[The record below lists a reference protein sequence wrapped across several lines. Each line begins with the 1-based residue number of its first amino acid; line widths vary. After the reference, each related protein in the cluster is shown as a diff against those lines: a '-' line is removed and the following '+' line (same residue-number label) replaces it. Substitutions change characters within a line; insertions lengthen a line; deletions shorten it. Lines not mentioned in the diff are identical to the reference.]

1 MEKRI
6 ASEAKVEVQTNQ
18 EEVEQHEQQRHQ
30 QLQGR
35 KGHMQQAQ
43 NCEQGGEKQ
52 PTLHL
57 KVQNSLMVVICKSS
71 ALTSKTS
78 KNYITSP
85 GISTG
90 KAANESI
97 TSDTD
102 IATVFLSTATNPM
115 L

>member
-1 MEKRI
+1 
-6 ASEAKVEVQTNQ
+6 
-18 EEVEQHEQQRHQ
+18 
-30 QLQGR
+30 
-35 KGHMQQAQ
+35 MQQGQ
-43 NCEQGGEKQ
+43 NYEQGGEKQ

-57 KVQNSLMVVICKSS
+57 KVQNSLMVEIYKSLS
-71 ALTSKTS
+71 VLTSQTS

-97 TSDTD
+97 MSDTD